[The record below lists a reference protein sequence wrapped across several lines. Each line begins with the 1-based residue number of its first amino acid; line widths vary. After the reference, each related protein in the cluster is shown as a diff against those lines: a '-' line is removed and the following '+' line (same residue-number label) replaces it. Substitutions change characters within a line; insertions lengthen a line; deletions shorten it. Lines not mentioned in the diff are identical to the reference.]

1 MSAKKLT
8 QSSIVRIPRP
18 QLVEELIARGVD
30 WDEDD
35 TDLELRALLSRAL
48 AGPKKK
54 KSKET
59 NPSAEEP
66 KIGSTESFLA
76 LLLTFSF
83 ILRGS
88 RVTVFMTFPHLV
100 RTSFAPR

>member
-1 MSAKKLT
+1 MPATKLT
-8 QSSIVRIPRP
+8 QSSIVRIPRT
-18 QLVEELIARGVD
+18 QLVEELIARGVE

-48 AGPKKK
+48 VGPKKK

-66 KIGSTESFLA
+66 KIGSTESLLA
-76 LLLTFSF
+76 LRLTFF
-83 ILRGS
+83 ICFEGK
-88 RVTVFMTFPHLV
+88 
-100 RTSFAPR
+100 